1 MATKLITSQG
11 KITFL
16 RVQEVGGKFGGQGDQ
31 IDVDVATK
39 LSTHPDRAMG
49 FKLRVDDNRL
59 AHQGMLDLLR
69 DAFASSSTVSLD
81 YSIDLEAGKHNGTI
95 LRVTLLK

>member
-1 MATKLITSQG
+1 MAPKLINSQG

-16 RVQEVGGKFGGQGDQ
+16 RVQEVGGMFGGPGDQ
-31 IDVDVATK
+31 IDVDVAAK

-49 FKLRVDDNRL
+49 FQLRVDGNRL
-59 AHQGMLDLLR
+59 VHQGMLDLLR
-69 DAFASSSTVSLD
+69 DAFANAGTVSLD

-95 LRVTLLK
+95 LRVTILK